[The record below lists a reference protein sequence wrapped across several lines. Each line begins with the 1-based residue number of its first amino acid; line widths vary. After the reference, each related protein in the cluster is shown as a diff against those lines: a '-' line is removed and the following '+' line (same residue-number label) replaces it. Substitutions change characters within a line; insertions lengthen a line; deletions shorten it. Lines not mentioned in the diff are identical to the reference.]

1 MKTVPFR
8 TLFLFCVIALAVH
21 VLFYLL
27 YHFIAPVFIA
37 LYGCCSFCING
48 RLVVTLHCASQW
60 VPSFNSIC
68 SLHAFVSHSGNPQN
82 ISNFSIL
89 LHFMVICVQSF

>member
-27 YHFIAPVFIA
+27 YHFIEPLFIA
-37 LYGCCSFCING
+37 LYGYCSFCING
-48 RLVVTLHCASQW
+48 RLVVTLH
-60 VPSFNSIC
+60 
-68 SLHAFVSHSGNPQN
+68 
-82 ISNFSIL
+82 
-89 LHFMVICVQSF
+89 